1 MLFFLEGTSSSGQ
14 PFCMFST
21 TQTSGTPD
29 QSLIPWSRYPILYC
43 VLVLPLSIVC
53 FISFHEEDI
62 SGEAKQRPVAT
73 FVVAIIFGLSGVFN
87 ALLYHLTRKPLTDPP
102 PTPPTLD
109 PPPIR

>member
-1 MLFFLEGTSSSGQ
+1 L
-14 PFCMFST
+14 
-21 TQTSGTPD
+21 
-29 QSLIPWSRYPILYC
+29 
-43 VLVLPLSIVC
+43 LVLPLSIVR

-87 ALLYHLTRKPLTDPP
+87 ALLYRLTRKPLTDPP
-102 PTPPTLD
+102 KTPPTLD